1 MWCCFVVF
9 VCLCLVWICFWC
21 GVLLFGGVCLVVSLA
36 LLTRPWVPK
45 YGSYYG
51 RLNGCHYRH
60 DERSVGSKKIVTCV
74 HWWARACFEQGSF
87 PSLMAIPGDAS
98 PIILPGDRMFQ
109 AQRIVSGKCRPV
121 ILHGYGGR
129 KRSMPA
135 GLASSGSAGWLCFS
149 NGWICSWPPI
159 VDRGMTGIG

>member
-60 DERSVGSKKIVTCV
+60 DERSVGSKKNRHMCSLVGPCML
-74 HWWARACFEQGSF
+74 RAG
-87 PSLMAIPGDAS
+87 
-98 PIILPGDRMFQ
+98 ILPLVD
-109 AQRIVSGKCRPV
+109 
-121 ILHGYGGR
+121 GYSR
-129 KRSMPA
+129 
-135 GLASSGSAGWLCFS
+135 
-149 NGWICSWPPI
+149 
-159 VDRGMTGIG
+159 